1 MKNLLLIFCLL
12 SIIMACE
19 SERTVSIN
27 ITSEND
33 DIDSIY
39 IHELSKEL
47 ILVKAGINQANAKPV
62 NAKVSYTTIGSIM
75 TKDEKKSYLTIL
87 YPGKVMDIMVA
98 EDSTIQTNHLGDS
111 LLNYLWTSNNEYI
124 GKNTAFV
131 FGDNEPDTL
140 LSFFRN
146 IENLRRKQIEGYAD
160 RLTNK
165 EKDLLLYQNTAR
177 INSFLFYLG
186 RIVKKYPVEHEFY
199 SFIKDIDNNNE
210 LAKTLYINLLYKH
223 EITYLLKNDSIKSN
237 QDFLDYI
244 ASETDNADLSDFL
257 KAKYIKGIISR
268 PSTWEKHEK
277 LLDTQTLKEIVQGE
291 KSNKYYDMIKA
302 TSESFFAAQSGVNA
316 YDFTAERV
324 DGAKRKLSEL
334 KGKLVFIDSWAT
346 WCGPCLMQRPRVLEM
361 ADKYKDQP
369 NVEILRISL
378 DVDRESWIK
387 HLTKNEDLDKSGELY
402 VPNAF
407 DSDFSNNYNVKSLPK
422 YILIDPEGKI
432 INANLGE
439 PSMAVEERIDYELTK
454 M

>member
-1 MKNLLLIFCLL
+1 
-12 SIIMACE
+12 
-19 SERTVSIN
+19 
-27 ITSEND
+27 
-33 DIDSIY
+33 
-39 IHELSKEL
+39 
-47 ILVKAGINQANAKPV
+47 
-62 NAKVSYTTIGSIM
+62 
-75 TKDEKKSYLTIL
+75 
-87 YPGKVMDIMVA
+87 MDIMIA

-111 LLNYLWTSNNEYI
+111 LLNYLWKSNNEYI
-124 GKNTAFV
+124 GKNTAFI
-131 FGDNEPDTL
+131 FGNYEPDTL

-146 IENLRRKQIEGYAD
+146 IENLRRKQIENYAD
-160 RLTNK
+160 MLTNK
-165 EKDLLLYQNTAR
+165 EKDLLIFQNTAR

-186 RIVKKYPVEHEFY
+186 RIVKQYPVEHEFY
-199 SFIKDIDNNNE
+199 SFIKDIDNNNG

-244 ASETDNADLSDFL
+244 ATETDNPDLSDFL
-257 KAKYIKGIISR
+257 KVKYIEGIISS
-268 PSTWEKHEK
+268 PDYWPKHEK
-277 LLDTQTLKEIVQGE
+277 LLNTKTLKEIVQSE
-291 KSNKYYDMIKA
+291 KSNKYFDLIKA
-302 TSESFFAAQSGVNA
+302 PAESFYAAQSGVDA
-316 YDFTAERV
+316 YNFTAERV
-324 DGAKRKLSEL
+324 DSTKIKLSEL

-361 ADKYKDQP
+361 ADKYKYQP

-378 DVDRESWIK
+378 DDNRESWIK

-439 PSMAVEERIDYELTK
+439 PSMAIEEMVDHELTK
-454 M
+454 L